1 MKFVAVSTLFPS
13 ICYEVIGPDVKIF
26 VFLMPSF
33 KPAFSLSSI
42 TLKRPF
48 SSSLP
53 SAIRVVYS
61 TYLRVLIF
69 LLAILTP
76 ACESS
81 SPTLYMMYSAQKLN
95 MQGDYVQ
102 ARGTPYPIWKQV
114 HCLMSI
120 SVISWPAYRFL
131 RKQVRWSDTS
141 ISLRIYHSL
150 LWSKQSKALA

>member
-53 SAIRVVYS
+53 SAIRVVVSDYVM
-61 TYLRVLIF
+61 LCIF
-69 LLAILTP
+69 LQATLIP
-76 ACESS
+76 AC
-81 SPTLYMMYSAQKLN
+81 
-95 MQGDYVQ
+95 D
-102 ARGTPYPIWKQV
+102 
-114 HCLMSI
+114 
-120 SVISWPAYRFL
+120 
-131 RKQVRWSDTS
+131 
-141 ISLRIYHSL
+141 
-150 LWSKQSKALA
+150 

>member
-81 SPTLYMMYSAQKLN
+81 SPTLY
-95 MQGDYVQ
+95 
-102 ARGTPYPIWKQV
+102 
-114 HCLMSI
+114 SI
-120 SVISWPAYRFL
+120 ASGLIKETYCRVA
-131 RKQVRWSDTS
+131 
-141 ISLRIYHSL
+141 
-150 LWSKQSKALA
+150 